1 MQKESDETSESEIED
16 DEDFD
21 VQVDLESNL
30 QSVCRFPE
38 ELRSTHFIAIRLEL
52 FWFKKNSFE
61 NNIAFFTRRTGKNEI
76 LTSRGGRKSY
86 HAWWLKILT
95 QTAEGRAGKNFLP
108 SQVVRFFTTTRGKNF
123 VLTHPPG
130 EECYS
135 YEVSLIDH

>member
-1 MQKESDETSESEIED
+1 MIEYVEESQHSVGI
-16 DEDFD
+16 
-21 VQVDLESNL
+21 LELKSTKIQTHFRIHFADKANL
-30 QSVCRFPE
+30 QMK
-38 ELRSTHFIAIRLEL
+38 LATLTI
-52 FWFKKNSFE
+52 KMD
-61 NNIAFFTRRTGKNEI
+61 NIAFFTRRTGKNEI

-95 QTAEGRAGKNFLP
+95 QAAEGRAGKNFLP

-130 EECYS
+130 EEHYS